1 MNYAAI
7 LIALVLAYVAW
18 KFVAGL
24 AKFAVLAIIVA
35 VLLYVFSQGGIG

>member
-7 LIALVLAYVAW
+7 LIALVLAYMAW

>member
-35 VLLYVFSQGGIG
+35 VLLYVFSQGGLG